1 MRYDKI
7 KLLVLTD
14 ETGKVRLYTQDKYF
28 AKMDAFVRARDKHR
42 VEIEFLDFKDITD
55 DETLLRAYDNLMS
68 VDSISEYCHPKSAE
82 NRKLAFLAL
91 WWEAYYKE

>member
-28 AKMDAFVRARDKHR
+28 AKMDAFVRARDKRR

-68 VDSISEYCHPKSAE
+68 VDSISEYCHPKSVE

-91 WWEAYYKE
+91 WWEAHYKE